1 MGKPLFSSV
10 MPSRPRTMP
19 RQLFID
25 EHLRLGYIIR
35 VKTLEDSF
43 RAPPP
48 GFGEVPFWWWTGEK
62 LDKERIA
69 WQLRELRA
77 KGVAGTQ
84 VNYAHLM
91 THGWAT
97 MPVDPPIFFDEWWD
111 VFSFAAAESAKLGMG
126 IGLSGYTL
134 DWPGCDNLYRHLGIE
149 TDETRGRVLELQ
161 DGKVVPVVR
170 DGTLDPLNPESARRV
185 IERFFKPFWE
195 RVPESARG
203 ALNYFFQ
210 DELRLSGNAYVW
222 SDDFPDEF
230 KKRKG
235 YDIVPELPLL
245 FTKEVTDDVA
255 RLRLDYNDVMVALT
269 EERYFKPIYDFHA
282 SRGKI
287 YACDP
292 ATRGRNPIE
301 FGDYMR
307 AMRWYTAPGFDT
319 PGGKADPVKCKMGSS
334 IAHLYQRPRVWLEGY
349 HSQGWQANTASI
361 FDATAHN
368 FVWGANLL
376 NLHGLYY
383 STYGGWWEWAPPC
396 YHFHQPYWALMG
408 TTLKY
413 FERLA
418 YMLTRGVHVADIAIL
433 SPQEPCVVDFE
444 RAKATSVPLAHAL
457 VGRLAVD
464 GTTDCDFV
472 ESDSILAAAIE
483 RDAEGAALAVAGERY
498 RVVLLPDMFA
508 IRPAVREKL
517 DAFAAHGGRVV
528 EVKSVDDVNL
538 PLVSQPDVVGSAGLK
553 YHHRCLDD
561 CDIYY
566 LVDWDGK
573 TEIRLRAK
581 GAVEYWDLWTGGKL
595 AAPRAGEPLLVVVK
609 WGDGNA
615 VVPALETPVKS
626 ERFPIEGDW
635 RVAFTPTLDNR
646 WGDYRL
652 PAFEGRIGPE
662 VRAMRWVEEARVE
675 NLGFGPQFQTA
686 SNQPPPNSSTANS
699 QLFNFS
705 TFQLFNFS
713 WRYGVFDKPGNQDS
727 YHGLNRKVT
736 DLFFVMG
743 PYSQQGYYDMEP
755 PDHDRSLRTTYTTFV
770 HAPIDLE
777 ARIIAEAEP
786 PWALREDSL
795 KRWSPPA
802 IVSLKVNGKD
812 VRPGARVA
820 LKAGY
825 TPVEVQYEGF
835 GRAALVFVATSQSL
849 PQLSAASPLKWPL
862 CGLSAASR
870 PSEASRTAAQEL
882 PLSMRWNAMP
892 GRLNYDPFGGR
903 YTKGTFVA
911 TVPPGTVDAVV
922 DVRGKLLKKEIK
934 DGLLTLEIEFEPG
947 LVGGNA
953 FNDVVKLVTEP
964 AGMALGDW
972 ARYEGLRCYSGGAVY
987 SKTVEVP
994 AAFRKGAARIVLDLG
1009 DVGCAAEVAVNGNV
1023 VGTRT
1028 CPPWTVDVTDA
1039 LKDGLNEFAV
1049 TVYNTLNNHY
1059 QTIPTRYKVPTDKAP
1074 SGLLGPV
1081 ALVADKMDAPMAHS
1095 WRTAH

>member
-1 MGKPLFSSV
+1 M
-10 MPSRPRTMP
+10 
-19 RQLFID
+19 
-25 EHLRLGYIIR
+25 
-35 VKTLEDSF
+35 KTLEDSF

-472 ESDSILAAAIE
+472 DSDSILAAAIE

-903 YTKGTFVA
+903 YTTGTFVA

-1059 QTIPTRYKVPTDKAP
+1059 QTIPTRY
-1074 SGLLGPV
+1074 
-1081 ALVADKMDAPMAHS
+1081 
-1095 WRTAH
+1095 

>member
-1 MGKPLFSSV
+1 M
-10 MPSRPRTMP
+10 
-19 RQLFID
+19 
-25 EHLRLGYIIR
+25 
-35 VKTLEDSF
+35 KTLEDLF
-43 RAPPP
+43 RAPPS
-48 GFGEVPFWWWTGEK
+48 GYGEVPFWWWTGEK

-77 KGVAGTQ
+77 KGVSGTQ

-97 MPVDPPIFFDEWWD
+97 VPVEPPIFSDEWWD
-111 VFSFAAAESAKLGMG
+111 VFAFAAEESARLGMG

-149 TDETRGRVLELQ
+149 TDETRGRVLELR

-222 SDDFPDEF
+222 SDDFPVEF
-230 KKRKG
+230 RKRKG

-245 FTKEVTDDVA
+245 FADKVTDDVA
-255 RLRLDYNDVMVALT
+255 RVHLDYNDVMVALT

-307 AMRWYTAPGFDT
+307 SMRWYTAPGFDT

-334 IAHLYQRPRVWLEGY
+334 IAHLYRRPRVWLEGY

-418 YMLTRGVHVADIAIL
+418 YMLTRGVHVADVAIL
-433 SPQEPCVVDFE
+433 SPQEPCVIDFE

-457 VGRLAVD
+457 VERLAVS
-464 GTTDCDFV
+464 GTTDCDFID
-472 ESDSILAAAIE
+472 SDSVLAAAIE
-483 RDAEGAALAVAGERY
+483 RDTDGAALAVAGERY

-517 DAFAAHGGRVV
+517 DAFAARGGRVV
-528 EVKSVDDVNL
+528 EVKDVDDVKL
-538 PLVSQPDVVGSAGLK
+538 PLVPQPDVVGNAGLK
-553 YHHRCLDD
+553 YHHRRLDN

-566 LVDWDGK
+566 LVDWDGQ
-573 TEIRLRAK
+573 TEIRLRAR
-581 GAVEYWDLWTGGKL
+581 GVVEYWDLWTGGKL
-595 AAPRAGEPLLVVVK
+595 TAPRAGEPLLVVVRR
-609 WGDGNA
+609 GGGNA
-615 VVPALETPVKS
+615 VVPALKTPVKT
-626 ERFPIEGDW
+626 EQLPIEGNW
-635 RVAFTPTLDNR
+635 RVSFTPTLDNR

-652 PAFEGRIGPE
+652 PAFDAMIGPE
-662 VRAMRWVEEARVE
+662 VRAMRWIEEDRVE
-675 NLGFGPQFQTA
+675 NLGFGPQFLTA

-713 WRYGVFDKPGNQDS
+713 WRYGVFDKPGNQDN

-743 PYSQQGYYDMEP
+743 PYSQKGYYDMEP

-770 HAPIDLE
+770 HAPADLE
-777 ARIIAEAEP
+777 AQIIAEAEP
-786 PWALREDSL
+786 PWALSEDSQ
-795 KRWSPPA
+795 KRWEPPS
-802 IVSLKVNGKD
+802 IVSLKVGDED
-812 VRPGARVA
+812 VQPGARVA

-825 TPVEVQYEGF
+825 TPVEVQYEGY
-835 GRAALVFVATSQSL
+835 GRAALVFVATS
-849 PQLSAASPLKWPL
+849 
-862 CGLSAASR
+862 
-870 PSEASRTAAQEL
+870 PSSQADNAPQEL
-882 PLSMRWNAMP
+882 PLAMRWNAMP
-892 GRLNYDPFGGR
+892 GRLSYDPFGGK
-903 YTKGTFVA
+903 YKTGTFVA

-922 DVRGKLLKKEIK
+922 DVRGKLLKKEIR
-934 DGLLTLEIEFEPG
+934 GGVLTLEIAFEPG
-947 LVGGNA
+947 FVGGNA
-953 FNDVVKLVTEP
+953 FNDAVKLVTEP
-964 AGMALGDW
+964 ADMALGDW
-972 ARYEGLRCYSGGAVY
+972 AQWEGLRCYSGGATY

-994 AAFRKGAARIVLDLG
+994 AAFRKDAARIVLDLG
-1009 DVGCAAEVAVNGNV
+1009 DVGCAAEVAVNGNI

-1039 LKDGLNEFAV
+1039 LQDGPNDFAV
-1049 TVYNTLNNHY
+1049 TVYNTLNNHC
-1059 QTIPTRYKVPTDKAP
+1059 QTIPTRYKVTTEKAP
-1074 SGLLGPV
+1074 SGLLGPM
-1081 ALVADKMDAPMAHS
+1081 ALVVEKRAEQRKITKPLFML
-1095 WRTAH
+1095 